1 MATDTASAV
10 IRAMA
15 LIAVFQAAGGSLFLW
30 QHGASIAV
38 SKRAVR
44 RLVQAAALGGC
55 VLLITDEFLQVA
67 RLAGDFG
74 GVWDP
79 DLQRLSWGSRG
90 GIVHAVQIICMA
102 TIMGFVASENRSA
115 SAVAAS
121 AAAVATAAF
130 AGAGHTSVHPL
141 HLLLAPLLVAHAFVG
156 AFWFGALAPLILVIR
171 TEPTRASVRAL
182 TQFSRFAGWLVP
194 GLAAAGIAIATVLIP
209 ALSVF
214 RRPYG
219 ELLGVKIIA
228 YGLLLLVAA
237 YNRWRGTASLA
248 ANVPGAKRLL
258 TGSISLEILLLT
270 VVLTAVAVLTTYFS
284 PEG

>member
-1 MATDTASAV
+1 
-10 IRAMA
+10 MA
-15 LIAVFQAAGGSLFLW
+15 LVAVFQAAGGSLFLW
-30 QHGASIAV
+30 QHGASIAIA
-38 SKRAVR
+38 RPPVR

-74 GVWDP
+74 GVLDP

-90 GIVHAVQIICMA
+90 GIVHAVQIFCLA
-102 TIMGFVASENRSA
+102 TIMRFVASEKRST
-115 SAVAAS
+115 SSIAAS
-121 AAAVATAAF
+121 GVAVATAAF

-141 HLLLAPLLVAHAFVG
+141 HLLLDPLLAAHAFVG
-156 AFWFGALAPLILVIR
+156 AFWFGALAPLILAIR

-219 ELLGVKIIA
+219 ELLGVKIIV
-228 YGLLLLVAA
+228 YGLLLFVAA

-258 TGSISLEILLLT
+258 TGSIGLEILLLT

-284 PEG
+284 PDG